1 MTVKDNKTI
10 LIVGILCTLIIIT
23 IALLVSGNKK
33 DEIDYDELSE
43 EELDA
48 IINEEIDDMEIKEL
62 ASMEERDRMEWYV
75 SKFVKNVEAG
85 AYDDAYDVLN
95 EEFKTRYFKTLDE
108 FEEYSKKNFPK
119 MMSLEHTNIERI
131 GNQYVL
137 WTTLYNSLKG
147 KDSAI
152 EMKFVVRESEL
163 NKYEL
168 SFSVQE

>member
-10 LIVGILCTLIIIT
+10 LMLGILATLFIIAIALII
-23 IALLVSGNKK
+23 SGNRK
-33 DEIDYDELSE
+33 EEVNYSELSE

-48 IINEEIDDMEIKEL
+48 VINEEIEDMEVKEL
-62 ASMEERDRMEWYV
+62 ANMEERERMEWYV
-75 SKFVKNVEAG
+75 SKFVKRIENGEYA
-85 AYDDAYDVLN
+85 DAYDVLN
-95 EEFKTRYFKTLDE
+95 EEFKTRYFKTLDD

-137 WTTLYNSLKG
+137 WVNLSNSLRG
-147 KDSAI
+147 KASAT
-152 EMKFVVRESEL
+152 EMKFVIREHEL